1 MYTQEELKKIVFF
14 DIETA
19 SGFNNLDE
27 LCSNNPKLG
36 EIWSKRCEYLR
47 TRFEENR
54 DKSDEQLYLEKS
66 ALHPEFNRIVC
77 ISFGR
82 IAFEGNFPSMIIK
95 SYCSSNEE
103 EVLEGIIKVFSG
115 FNGYKFS
122 GHNIKRFDVP
132 VICKRL
138 LINSILLPDGLKI
151 HNLKPW
157 EMPFIDTSD
166 IWSFGAWQEG
176 FTSLDLLATSL
187 GIDSPKDDIKGE
199 EVSQVFWETGDLN
212 RISTYC
218 EKDVKT
224 VAQVLLKMSGLPELD

>member
-1 MYTQEELKKIVFF
+1 MYSQEELKKIVFF

-19 SGFNNLDE
+19 SGFKNLDD
-27 LCSNNPKLG
+27 LCLENPKLG

-47 TRFEENR
+47 NRFEENR

-66 ALHPEFNRIVC
+66 ALHPEFNKIVC

-82 IAFEGNFPSMIIK
+82 LAFEGNYPSIIIK
-95 SYCSSNEE
+95 SYCHPYEN
-103 EVLEGIIKVFSG
+103 EVLEGILKVFGG
-115 FNGYKFS
+115 FNGYKFC

-138 LINSILLPDGLKI
+138 LINGMLLPEGLRI

-157 EMPFIDTSD
+157 EMPFIDTSE

-176 FTSLDLLATSL
+176 FTSLDLLVTSL
-187 GIDSPKDDIKGE
+187 GIESPKDDIKGE
-199 EVSQVFWETGDLN
+199 EVSQVFWETGDLD
-212 RISTYC
+212 RISRYC
-218 EKDVKT
+218 EKDVKS
-224 VAQVLLKMSGLPELD
+224 VAQSLLKISGFPELS